1 MKIDCIRIY
10 SEVLEQGVDFK
21 EYLFNAGYKGS
32 CINIYAKK
40 ERGTFVET
48 DSLTDRIRKC
58 KDVDVFITAISDDA
72 EYPILMVEYS
82 TAVPT
87 DDHKMQ
93 RADTYFWSAIFKV
106 PLLKIS
112 PINKGME
119 QNFGG
124 GKKFSEELEMVLSYR
139 FGALFYSVPWE
150 NIEGIDALETKS
162 GALSCIPYNE
172 KLKDIITDILDE
184 FVGCLSYDEYFEKL
198 KLNYS
203 QKYNDIISKYENDNL
218 RSVIVDSSRFK
229 WKSTSLISKI
239 NRFGHAMDPDRGIL
253 FFTNMLVGVEN
264 CQTEIQINRNAEFN
278 SRCGY
283 KSLFDSAP
291 NEEILTNFIKGIIEK
306 NENIFTA
313 ADALFI
319 LQQAL
324 NIKDYQLFEKVT
336 ENKYIISNEKL
347 KYFLFKCSSMVAKS
361 IFFLSTK
368 LILTDKNR
376 VPICEIIWDRKSIDE
391 FLLDINVKNYTL
403 TTIEPLTTRQAKED
417 IITYASVE
425 LYKKI
430 NCELLAVSYP
440 GAQGD
445 RCLLQGAGRNVLRE
459 YVDIIAYDIT
469 QTATTVYLEECK
481 DNISKSTNDVKKLKD
496 IVNSNEKR
504 RSLECLLEKV
514 TNIPNI
520 KDVKISI
527 GSKVSRKMPSF
538 DVDYIFMFEIDDS
551 DDDKTVI
558 NYTVAIIDTKLL
570 DKFKPLINED
580 GRIKGSFSMDKIYI
594 IS

>member
-1 MKIDCIRIY
+1 MRIDCVRIY
-10 SEVLEQGVDFK
+10 SEVLEQGLDFK
-21 EYLFNAGYKGS
+21 EYLFKAGYEGS
-32 CINIYAKK
+32 CINIYTKK
-40 ERGTFVET
+40 ERCQFADT
-48 DSLTDRIRKC
+48 DSLTARIRKC
-58 KDVDVFITAISDDA
+58 KDVDVLITAISNNA

-124 GKKFSEELEMVLSYR
+124 GNKFSEELEMVLSYR
-139 FGALFYSVPWE
+139 FGALFYSIPWK
-150 NIEGIDALETKS
+150 NIEGIDALETKKC
-162 GALSCIPYNE
+162 ALSCIPYNE
-172 KLKDIITDILDE
+172 KLKGIIMDILNE

-218 RSVIVDSSRFK
+218 CSVIVDSSRFK

-278 SRCGY
+278 SRGGY

-291 NEEILTNFIKGIIEK
+291 NEEILKNFVKGIIEK
-306 NENIFTA
+306 NENIFTVE
-313 ADALFI
+313 DALYI

-376 VPICEIIWDRKSIDE
+376 EPICEISWDRKSIDE
-391 FLLDINVKNYTL
+391 FLLDINVKNYMPTAIESL
-403 TTIEPLTTRQAKED
+403 TTKKAKED

-430 NCELLAVSYP
+430 NCKLLAVSYP

-481 DNISKSTNDVKKLKD
+481 DNISKSTNDVNKLKD

-580 GRIKGSFSMDKIYI
+580 GRMKGSFSMDKIYI